1 MSKMPTKEEMQ
12 QSYCLS
18 SKSKVFRDAIRNC
31 ENVADSNV
39 NVMILGESGTGK
51 DVAARYI
58 HACSDRWDKP
68 FVVVNCSAYP
78 DTLLESELFGHEQGA
93 FTGATRSRE
102 GHFEQANN
110 GTLFID
116 EIGDVSLSTQLK
128 LLRAI
133 ETKQIERIGANQSQ
147 QVEFRL
153 ISATN
158 KDPYT
163 EIRAGRMR
171 EDFLYRISTI
181 VIRIPALRERQEDI
195 EDLVRYFLDR
205 AQREF
210 RREIVS
216 IVPKV
221 WDFLMRY
228 SYPGNLREMK
238 NIVDRMV
245 VLSENGVINE
255 QGLPILYDLSPE
267 EEGKEKPRFNSIL
280 SWKEFKRQSESEYLR
295 WVLEQT
301 GHNVT
306 EASRRL
312 GISARQLFN
321 KISDYG
327 LR

>member
-1 MSKMPTKEEMQ
+1 MSKMPTREEMQ
-12 QSYCLS
+12 QSYCLE
-18 SKSKVFRDAIRNC
+18 SKSKMFRDALRNC
-31 ENVADSNV
+31 EDVADSNV

-93 FTGATRSRE
+93 FTGATRARE
-102 GHFEQANN
+102 GRFEQADT

-116 EIGDVSLSTQLK
+116 EIGDVSLSTQVK

-158 KDPYT
+158 KDPFT
-163 EIRAGRMR
+163 EVRAGRMR

-181 VIRIPALRERQEDI
+181 VIRIPALRERPEDI
-195 EDLVRYFLDR
+195 EDLVRYFLR
-205 AQREF
+205 RSQAEF
-210 RREIVS
+210 RREITS
-216 IVPKV
+216 IAPKV

-245 VLSENGVINE
+245 VLSEGGVIDE
-255 QGLPILYDLSPE
+255 RGLPILYDVTPTE
-267 EEGKEKPRFNSIL
+267 PAAERPHFTTIL
-280 SWKEFKRQSESEYLR
+280 SWKEFKRQSEADYLR

>member
-68 FVVVNCSAYP
+68 F
-78 DTLLESELFGHEQGA
+78 EQGA

-102 GHFEQANN
+102 GRFEQANN

-116 EIGDVSLSTQLK
+116 EIGDVSLSTQVK

-301 GHNVT
+301 GHNVA

>member
-102 GHFEQANN
+102 GRFEQANN

-116 EIGDVSLSTQLK
+116 EIGDVSLSTQVK

-133 ETKQIERIGANQSQ
+133 ETSS
-147 QVEFRL
+147 F
-153 ISATN
+153 IS
-158 KDPYT
+158 
-163 EIRAGRMR
+163 
-171 EDFLYRISTI
+171 
-181 VIRIPALRERQEDI
+181 
-195 EDLVRYFLDR
+195 
-205 AQREF
+205 
-210 RREIVS
+210 
-216 IVPKV
+216 
-221 WDFLMRY
+221 
-228 SYPGNLREMK
+228 
-238 NIVDRMV
+238 
-245 VLSENGVINE
+245 
-255 QGLPILYDLSPE
+255 
-267 EEGKEKPRFNSIL
+267 
-280 SWKEFKRQSESEYLR
+280 
-295 WVLEQT
+295 
-301 GHNVT
+301 
-306 EASRRL
+306 
-312 GISARQLFN
+312 
-321 KISDYG
+321 
-327 LR
+327 